1 MKIIDVNANLSRW
14 PFRRVACDRREKLV
28 AKLKE
33 HGVEEAWV
41 GSLDGLLHRDVG
53 GVNARLAEA
62 CKDEKGVR
70 LVPFG
75 TVNPTFP
82 DWRED
87 LRRCHEDYRM
97 PGVRLQPNYQG
108 YGLDL
113 PALAELLALAAKRR
127 LIVQIA
133 MRMEDTRTQHPLM
146 QVPDVNAKPLAEL
159 LTARPGPRVVL
170 LNWPRS
176 VRGALLA
183 KLTAVENVYFDIAMN
198 EGVGG
203 VGKLLAVIPSE
214 RLLFGSHLPLFN
226 LESSILKLQESVLT
240 PAQLKAITHA
250 NAQRLMKG

>member
-1 MKIIDVNANLSRW
+1 MMIIDVNTGLSRW
-14 PFRRVACDRREKLV
+14 PFRRLPCDTMRPFVGKLR
-28 AKLKE
+28 E
-33 HGVEEAWV
+33 HGVAEAWV
-41 GSLDGLLHRDVG
+41 GSLDGLLHRDIG

-62 CKDEKGVR
+62 CNSQKAVR

-75 TVNPTFP
+75 TVNPMIP

-97 PGVRLQPNYQG
+97 PGVRLQPNYHG
-108 YGLDL
+108 HGLDL
-113 PALAELLALAAKRR
+113 PAFAELLALAAKRR

-133 MRMEDTRTQHPLM
+133 LQMEDTRTQHPLM
-146 QVPDVNAKPLAEL
+146 QVANVDARPLVEL
-159 LTARPGPRVVL
+159 LAARPGPPVVL

-176 VRGALLA
+176 VRGNLLA

-203 VGKLLAVIPSE
+203 VAKLLNIIPPE
-214 RLLFGSHLPLFN
+214 RLLFGSRLPLFN
-226 LESSILKLQESVLT
+226 LESSVLKRRESVLR
-240 PAQLKAITHA
+240 PAQLKAISHE